1 MATELLADGRVVCPS
16 VSSADREGTLTGA
29 GGELTCLVRHTRL
42 PSLCQSIQGLSR
54 CLAPSG
60 DKKMLGHPPFP
71 LMVES
76 MLADWRTGKIK
87 VPREPPGRVNVYLVY
102 TCDTY
107 NQYIY

>member
-1 MATELLADGRVVCPS
+1 MATELLADGRVICPS
-16 VSSADREGTLTGA
+16 VSSADRGGTLTRA
-29 GGELTCLVRHTRL
+29 GGELSCLARHTRL
-42 PSLCQSIQGLSR
+42 PSLHQSVQGLSR

-60 DKKMLGHPPFP
+60 DEKMLGHPPFP

-76 MLADWRTGKIK
+76 MLAEGRTGKLR

-102 TCDTY
+102 ICDTY